1 MQAQR
6 PLVVTIHHGLERR
19 SLQIFFLDE
28 DPSDAWEGLFA
39 SQQAWVEQRGLGRVT
54 YAAPFIPT
62 IPGTDR
68 YTDELW

>member
-1 MQAQR
+1 MCIR
-6 PLVVTIHHGLERR
+6 DR
-19 SLQIFFLDE
+19 IFFLDE
-28 DPSDAWEGLFA
+28 DPRNAWEGLFA